1 MQKEEIR
8 MKRQLKGIALILTS
22 LVFMLGFGGAS
33 FFDLSFRWSAVFAA
47 ISIAG
52 LVMAFLPDQAGAP
65 RAPDR
70 DNAPRP

>member
-33 FFDLSFRWSAVFAA
+33 FST
-47 ISIAG
+47 
-52 LVMAFLPDQAGAP
+52 
-65 RAPDR
+65 
-70 DNAPRP
+70 